1 MTYAVNAQTNANRAF
16 ERLLSAVQNI
26 IPKEVSKT
34 HQTATILTI
43 RDKARNYTYS
53 KIKRLT
59 DWFICNIPRFLLRL
73 YLIRSS
79 GYNYSLAQQISHFVL
94 YYLDANTSIVLLT
107 IVTLLDIYSG
117 MERDDKLHTALAGQE
132 NFH

>member
-43 RDKARNYTYS
+43 RDKVRNYTYS

-59 DWFICNIPRFLLRL
+59 EGKIRKISTFFIQKKCDYRL
-73 YLIRSS
+73 EVNF
-79 GYNYSLAQQISHFVL
+79 GKN
-94 YYLDANTSIVLLT
+94 NTE
-107 IVTLLDIYSG
+107 TLPL
-117 MERDDKLHTALAGQE
+117 
-132 NFH
+132 

>member
-43 RDKARNYTYS
+43 RDKVRNS

-59 DWFICNIPRFLLRL
+59 ERKIRKIRTIFIQKKCGWRL
-73 YLIRSS
+73 EVKFKKVTQKAAP
-79 GYNYSLAQQISHFVL
+79 YNYINKYIFSLP
-94 YYLDANTSIVLLT
+94 
-107 IVTLLDIYSG
+107 
-117 MERDDKLHTALAGQE
+117 AGKE
-132 NFH
+132 ITD